1 MRLELL
7 TGEQM
12 LVRRAELVSVYREA
26 FTGPPWH
33 ENEDAVVAFR
43 DRLTADAG
51 RPGFRAVLATGS
63 GKSCGF
69 GTAWPTAS
77 PFPTGRS
84 YGNVLAALGPTR
96 TAELLVGALEVDE
109 LAVAPHARGQGL
121 AGRLLD
127 LLCDQCRSWLL
138 TSPSA
143 PDAVRLYERSGWLR
157 VGEDPEVVVFV
168 RPERTTGVQ

>member
-1 MRLELL
+1 MRIDLL
-7 TGEQM
+7 TGEQA

-26 FTGPPWH
+26 FTGPPWQ
-33 ENEDAVVAFR
+33 EGEDAVVAFR
-43 DRLTADAG
+43 DRLTADAD
-51 RPGFRAVLATGS
+51 RPGFRAVLAGE
-63 GKSCGF
+63 GERPCGF

-84 YGNVLAALGPTR
+84 YDKVRAALGPDR

-121 AGRLLD
+121 AGRILD
-127 LLCDQCRSWLL
+127 LLCGQRRSWLL
-138 TSPSA
+138 TSPKA

-157 VGEDPEVVVFV
+157 AGEDSDVVVFV
-168 RPERTTGVQ
+168 RCSRPAR